1 MSCDNDHNICKSWTE
16 DHKKKIG
23 YSVRVKK
30 NGMFGRKHS
39 KETKEKIRAKAIL
52 RKLNKINYATT

>member
-1 MSCDNDHNICKSWTE
+1 MSGNNHHNKGKSWTE

-23 YSVRVKK
+23 NSVRGKR